1 MNQFEDKIIKK
12 SIMTDNELYLCF
24 SNSYSGYR
32 KEQLK
37 PLLEKYHFF
46 EDIKSHGGHFDKLK
60 SYFHRM
66 SISDD

>member
-1 MNQFEDKIIKK
+1 
-12 SIMTDNELYLCF
+12 MTDNELYLCF
-24 SNSYSGYR
+24 INSYSGYR